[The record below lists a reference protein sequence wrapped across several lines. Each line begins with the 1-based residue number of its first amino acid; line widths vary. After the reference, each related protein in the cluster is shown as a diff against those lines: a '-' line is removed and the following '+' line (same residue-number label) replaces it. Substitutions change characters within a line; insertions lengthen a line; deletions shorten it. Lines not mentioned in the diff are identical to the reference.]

1 MKDKWLEE
9 LREGMSGFEME
20 APEGLW
26 ESLGVEKP
34 VPKPSWRRLW
44 IAAAAVI
51 AILIIG
57 SGIILWLGKTESLE
71 IKDIKY
77 AKTNGN
83 GFPVQP
89 KRNPA
94 TLEKAAPTLNEGLCT
109 TEPQKSVVQNNP
121 GKNKEDADIYV
132 SEKGSSFLIADS
144 VKTETV
150 KPEDQTV
157 NPSREATTEKEHGS
171 ARQRTLY
178 VDTAYPKNRKGG
190 SGRSDRFAINV
201 SAAGTGNA
209 SEGRDYRMPGMPGD
223 DIFLGSSLVTTEIQH
238 HMPFRI
244 GLTLQYNVTERI
256 ALESGLVYSAI
267 GSDISVSQDNRYATG
282 TRRMHY
288 VGMPLNVKL
297 SAWSWKFVNLYLSA
311 GVTGEKCVSN
321 RFETKSTANG
331 LSLDAY
337 SRQRQKPFQWS
348 VNAGAGIQLNPIP
361 NIGIFAE
368 PGVSYYFND
377 GTSISTVYKER
388 PCIFNLNLG
397 IRFNINP

>member
-1 MKDKWLEE
+1 MKDKWLDE
-9 LREGMSGFEME
+9 LREGLSDFEME

-34 VPKPSWRRLW
+34 VPKPSWRRRW

-94 TLEKAAPTLNEGLCT
+94 APEKAEPTLNEGLCT
-109 TEPQKSVVQNNP
+109 TEPQKSILQNHP
-121 GKNKEDADIYV
+121 GKNKEAADIYV
-132 SEKGSSFLIADS
+132 SEEGSSFLIADS
-144 VKTETV
+144 IKTESVKTEE
-150 KPEDQTV
+150 KTV
-157 NPSREATTEKEHGS
+157 NHAHEPTTEKGHGS
-171 ARQRTLY
+171 ERQRTLY
-178 VDTAYPKNRKGG
+178 ADTAYPKNRKGAH
-190 SGRSDRFAINV
+190 SHSDRFAVNL
-201 SAAGTGNA
+201 SASGTGNA
-209 SEGRDYRMPGMPGD
+209 SVGKDYRKPGMPGD
-223 DIFLGSSLVTTEIQH
+223 DIFWGSSLTTTEIRH

-267 GSDISVSQDNRYATG
+267 GSDISVSQDNRSATG

-297 SAWSWKFVNLYLSA
+297 
-311 GVTGEKCVSN
+311 
-321 RFETKSTANG
+321 
-331 LSLDAY
+331 
-337 SRQRQKPFQWS
+337 
-348 VNAGAGIQLNPIP
+348 
-361 NIGIFAE
+361 
-368 PGVSYYFND
+368 
-377 GTSISTVYKER
+377 
-388 PCIFNLNLG
+388 
-397 IRFNINP
+397 